1 MKKPAFRGQANSVA
15 TTTILAPSCLVVDS
29 AVAHLH
35 LDLLHKK
42 EEKTH
47 LRAITY
53 KGGDLSAREG
63 LFSDLDKFSQYN
75 AEGRG
80 VYLVVNNGGTSDN
93 QITEC
98 VAFFVEWDNIPR
110 EKQLYI
116 YKELNLPEPTF
127 KLNTAGKSIHNYWVL
142 KKPLAPEIWY
152 PMQCRLVDYCDGDKR
167 CKNPSRVMRLGG
179 FYYIDK
185 QRKPIGISKI
195 IQVTGKEY
203 SLKDITKVLPETR
216 VEKPRIKKEVTNT
229 NWELNDVAEA
239 LDHIPKRIGDDNS
252 YGYYRNVAWS
262 LKSWLRDLG
271 YSESLAIEMLE
282 AHSPSKACK
291 WNISQVVRSG
301 GERIGAGTLITYA
314 QQQGWR
320 PKKKL

>member
-1 MKKPAFRGQANSVA
+1 MKKPAFAGRASSVA
-15 TTTILAPSCLVVDS
+15 CKTILAPSCLVVDS

-63 LFSDLDKFSQYN
+63 LFSNLDKFSQYN
-75 AEGRG
+75 AQGRG

-127 KLNTAGKSIHNYWVL
+127 QIHTGGKSIHCYWVL
-142 KKPLAPEIWY
+142 KKPVAAEVWKPI
-152 PMQCRLVDYCDGDKR
+152 QIRLVDYCKADKNIKDASR
-167 CKNPSRVMRLGG
+167 CMRLAG
-179 FYYIDK
+179 FYYVDATG
-185 QRKPIGISKI
+185 KPTNKSEIINIS
-195 IQVTGKEY
+195 GKEY
-203 SLKDITKVLPETR
+203 LVEDIAQVLPEPK
-216 VEKPRIKKEVTNT
+216 VEAPRYKKKITNS
-229 NWELNDVAEA
+229 NWTIRDIGEA
-239 LDHIPKRIGDDNS
+239 LDAIPQRVSGSNTYEEYRQMAWGLKAIVKDIGLPET
-252 YGYYRNVAWS
+252 VAV
-262 LKSWLRDLG
+262 DL
-271 YSESLAIEMLE
+271 LE
-282 AHSPSKACK
+282 AHSPSKRSG
-291 WNISQVVRSG
+291 WNIPQVMRSG
-301 GERIGAGTLITYA
+301 GERTGAGTFIFIA
-314 QQQGWR
+314 QKHGWR
-320 PKKKL
+320 PSKK

>member
-1 MKKPAFRGQANSVA
+1 MKKPAIEGRANSVA
-15 TTTILAPSCLVVDS
+15 TKTILAPSCLIVDAAS
-29 AVAHLH
+29 AHLH

-63 LFSDLDKFSQYN
+63 LFSNLDKFSQYN
-75 AEGRG
+75 SEGRG

-142 KKPLAPEIWY
+142 KNPIAPEIWY
-152 PMQCRLVDYCDGDKR
+152 PIQCRLVDYCDGDKR

-203 SLKDITKVLPETR
+203 SLEDITKVLPEPR
-216 VEKPRIKKEVTNT
+216 VEKPRIKKEVTTT

>member
-1 MKKPAFRGQANSVA
+1 MKKPAFAGRASSVA
-15 TTTILAPSCLVVDS
+15 CNPILAPSCLIVD
-29 AVAHLH
+29 AAAAHLH

-42 EEKTH
+42 DVETR
-47 LRAITY
+47 LRAITH
-53 KGGDLSAREG
+53 KGGGLSTIKGNFGE
-63 LFSDLDKFSQYN
+63 LPKFSEFN
-75 AEGRG
+75 FSGRG
-80 VYLVVNNGGTSDN
+80 VYLVVNSGGDSDIEIN
-93 QITEC
+93 LC
-98 VAFFVEWDNIPR
+98 HAFFAEWDNIPR

-127 KLNTAGKSIHNYWVL
+127 KLNTAGKSIHCYWVL
-142 KKPLAPEIWY
+142 KNPIAPEIWY
-152 PMQCRLVDYCDGDKR
+152 SIQCRLVDYCDGDKR

-185 QRKPIGISKI
+185 QGKPTGISKI

-203 SLKDITKVLPETR
+203 SLEDITKVLPEPR

-271 YSESLAIEMLE
+271 YSESLAIAAPMFFSIL
-282 AHSPSKACK
+282 
-291 WNISQVVRSG
+291 VVS
-301 GERIGAGTLITYA
+301 LITFSA
-314 QQQGWR
+314 NFC
-320 PKKKL
+320 

>member
-1 MKKPAFRGQANSVA
+1 MLPFLLNGTISQKKNNS
-15 TTTILAPSCLVVDS
+15 
-29 AVAHLH
+29 
-35 LDLLHKK
+35 
-42 EEKTH
+42 
-47 LRAITY
+47 
-53 KGGDLSAREG
+53 
-63 LFSDLDKFSQYN
+63 
-75 AEGRG
+75 
-80 VYLVVNNGGTSDN
+80 
-93 QITEC
+93 
-98 VAFFVEWDNIPR
+98 
-110 EKQLYI
+110 I

-127 KLNTAGKSIHNYWVL
+127 KLNTAGKSIHCYWVL
-142 KKPLAPEIWY
+142 KKPVAPEIWY
-152 PMQCRLVDYCDGDKR
+152 PIQCRLVDYCNGDKR

-179 FYYIDK
+179 FFYIDK

-203 SLKDITKVLPETR
+203 SLEDITKVLPEPR
-216 VEKPRIKKEVTNT
+216 LEKPRIKKEVTNT

-239 LDHIPKRIGDDNS
+239 LDHIPRRVGDDNT
-252 YGYYRNVAWS
+252 YGYYRNIAWS